1 MVAKFERR
9 TGLCEREETGT
20 VIGKKLA
27 RAIISV
33 VQIEK
38 MDAKLTKCRPYS
50 HCHIAYI
57 QGSIGR
63 GDTAPHETRFLPF
76 QRSDGIVHAW
86 TQRTSTRIFKAVVVI
101 INFLYR

>member
-1 MVAKFERR
+1 MDAKFERR

-38 MDAKLTKCRPYS
+38 MDANEIDQVPTIFTLSYRI
-50 HCHIAYI
+50 HA
-57 QGSIGR
+57 
-63 GDTAPHETRFLPF
+63 
-76 QRSDGIVHAW
+76 GID
-86 TQRTSTRIFKAVVVI
+86 RKG
-101 INFLYR
+101 

>member
-33 VQIEK
+33 VQIE
-38 MDAKLTKCRPYS
+38 MDANEIDQVPTIFTLSYRRI
-50 HCHIAYI
+50 HA
-57 QGSIGR
+57 
-63 GDTAPHETRFLPF
+63 
-76 QRSDGIVHAW
+76 GID
-86 TQRTSTRIFKAVVVI
+86 RKG
-101 INFLYR
+101 